1 MLTPETCRASRGLL
15 GLSLA
20 KLAIAAGVGESTIRN
35 YEAGR
40 SVPVAQNLAAIKD
53 ALASRGVVFVSQGI
67 VAPVVCVGLS
77 QS

>member
-1 MLTPETCRASRGLL
+1 MLTPELCRASRGLL

-20 KLAIAAGVGESTIRN
+20 KLAVAAGVGESTIRN

-40 SVPVAQNLAAIKD
+40 SVPVAQNLAAIRA
-53 ALASRGVVFVSQGI
+53 ALAAHGVVFVSQGDA
-67 VAPVVCVGLS
+67 APVDCVGLP